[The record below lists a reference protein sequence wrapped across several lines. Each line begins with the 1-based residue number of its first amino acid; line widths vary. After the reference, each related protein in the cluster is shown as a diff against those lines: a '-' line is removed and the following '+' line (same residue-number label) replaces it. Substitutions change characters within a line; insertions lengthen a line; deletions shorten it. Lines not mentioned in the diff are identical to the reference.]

1 MQPGNALRG
10 TVLHAPGNGRLV
22 LFALCAGRCRYRIG
36 PGDQPGHV
44 APSVARQLEDRRIG
58 PGLAQLSGG
67 APIVAH
73 DNLATGIGFAPM
85 QQTGEL

>member
-1 MQPGNALRG
+1 MPLAMAALSFSRSARVGAG
-10 TVLHAPGNGRLV
+10 TG
-22 LFALCAGRCRYRIG
+22 IG